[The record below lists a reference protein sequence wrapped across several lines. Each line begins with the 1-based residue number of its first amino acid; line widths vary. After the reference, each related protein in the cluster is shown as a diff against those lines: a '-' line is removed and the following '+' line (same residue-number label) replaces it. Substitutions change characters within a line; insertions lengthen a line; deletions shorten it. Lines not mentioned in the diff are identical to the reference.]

1 MARNLTNL
9 FISESFQYL
18 LQESGSGVQNGLG
31 IDVTYLNITA
41 SNALTAS
48 VIEGGVASASY
59 ADVAGVANSVAFED
73 VSGKPTLLSSSA
85 QIATDIS
92 GAFDDVSSS
101 LATRI
106 TAQEDFS
113 SSLDA
118 TFATDA
124 ELNAVSSSVATDITN
139 IVDGTTP
146 IDSSSFATT
155 SSYALVAETLIGS
168 VESASFAASAS
179 NAISA
184 ETVPFG
190 GVSNKPTLV
199 SGSSQIILGDTT
211 GDLTSSRITGIVE
224 SASFAQ
230 SASAENVS
238 FDDSLFAYTASNTQV
253 ALNRLSDNKADVSLL
268 VSNVNTF
275 PTTASADVGGYFA
288 LVTSSADARYIQGG
302 ADVATGTIS
311 GQNQLISSL
320 VTDNAL
326 FVGEPG
332 LLNIVTVGQIR
343 RTGGGTFSSAAFYY
357 EIYKRSGSV
366 ETLIGTSDTTTE
378 VNETSYEEFSA
389 QAIVNN
395 GTFTEDDRI
404 VLKFYGNLV
413 SGLGGNPSFDFKFG
427 GTTPVRTLFPVPAS
441 VLVSPWNGQ
450 FTGDAVITGTLN
462 VTNGITADVTGTASN
477 AQNAVSASHA
487 LVSDTV
493 NDTNVAYINQDNTF
507 TGTQT
512 FNNIAVNGTGSF
524 GYLQSVTGS
533 AKVIG
538 DAFVQVNTDSPAL
551 RYGGIKVIDSGSA
564 VTASFQWDSEKD
576 IWMQREVDGTTAA
589 FLTGLSGS
597 LGVEALPTENTIL
610 KGGGSHTVTDSII
623 TDDGSTVTVSGDVTA
638 DVITANTN
646 FSGDI
651 TGNVTGNAD
660 TATSSS
666 HALQADNSISASFA
680 QTALSSNTSTSASFA
695 SSATSA
701 SYAVSSSFSVSSS
714 ISEANTNYNT
724 NSGSIEFWSGNQTEY
739 NAISASA
746 DVNTIYFVVE

>member
-610 KGGGSHTVTDSII
+610 KGGGSHTVIDSII